1 MEVILNKDVSNLGR
15 VGEIVDVSPGYAR
28 NFLLPRSMAI
38 MASRSNKK
46 FLEHQKR
53 IVEAQKKKIR
63 AESEVLAADITKLSI
78 KLKKRFNEQEKMF
91 GSLNETEV
99 VEALKKLGHEFE
111 RRDIDLGDIRE
122 AGTHKIK
129 VRLPGDVYA
138 EIPLTIE
145 AMKSQ
150 AKSSKKP
157 KREKK
162 AKSSELVEEAPATEE
177 LKAADAA
184 SEE

>member
-15 VGEIVDVSPGYAR
+15 VGEIVNVTPGYAR

-38 MASRSNKK
+38 IASRSNKK

-53 IVEAQKKKIR
+53 MVEAQKKKIR
-63 AESEVLAADITKLSI
+63 AESEVLATEIAKLSI

-91 GSLNETEV
+91 GSLNETEIV
-99 VEALKKLGHEFE
+99 DALKKLGHQFD
-111 RRDIDLGDIRE
+111 RRDVDLGDIRE

-129 VRLPGDVYA
+129 VRLPGDVFA
-138 EIPLTIE
+138 EVALTIE
-145 AMKSQ
+145 AMKVE
-150 AKSSKKP
+150 AKSVKKSKG
-157 KREKK
+157 EKK
-162 AKSSELVEEAPATEE
+162 AKASKTEEAPASEE

>member
-15 VGEIVDVSPGYAR
+15 VGEIVNVTPGYAR

-38 MASRSNKK
+38 IASRSNKK

-53 IVEAQKKKIR
+53 MVEAQKKKIR
-63 AESEVLAADITKLSI
+63 AESEVLATEIAKLSI

-91 GSLNETEV
+91 GSLNETEIV
-99 VEALKKLGHEFE
+99 DALKKLGHQFD
-111 RRDIDLGDIRE
+111 RRDVDLGDIRE

-129 VRLPGDVYA
+129 VRLPGDVFA
-138 EIPLTIE
+138 EVALTIE
-145 AMKSQ
+145 AMKVE
-150 AKSSKKP
+150 AKSVKKP
-157 KREKK
+157 KGEKK
-162 AKSSELVEEAPATEE
+162 AKASKSKEEAPAAEE